1 MAKEGRGASVDTAS
15 SPGRAIGRDIA
26 AGEAVEHE
34 LDAFI
39 SRCHEHRRM
48 SEPEREA
55 EAAWKASERRQEAH
69 RRRENAAAWHG
80 WHVHRAEL
88 YARLSAE
95 HEAAAEGLIKKPT
108 RGERHEQAGATQG
121 GPRARNR
128 EHPGQPRLQRGGEG
142 AAQRPAQSSTIS
154 TLCPIR

>member
-80 WHVHRAEL
+80 SWV
-88 YARLSAE
+88 ARPP
-95 HEAAAEGLIKKPT
+95 G
-108 RGERHEQAGATQG
+108 GALR
-121 GPRARNR
+121 P
-128 EHPGQPRLQRGGEG
+128 PQRGARGRRRG
-142 AAQRPAQSSTIS
+142 AD
-154 TLCPIR
+154 